1 MLCSLLYNYLYEP
14 SNIHWRGWCDRARR
28 WISRIRTVRSGTGN
42 PGNEEPSGGT
52 VLKSGTFAGK
62 ADHECS
68 GTVELVED
76 ADGLFLQ
83 FREYQQ
89 TQGPDVF
96 CYLTPAED
104 PDTSEEIDAGTKVL
118 IDDGADG
125 GEITTVGTFSQRL
138 PNGLKIADLSGVGI
152 WCENF
157 SVPFGAATLSRV

>member
-1 MLCSLLYNYLYEP
+1 MNRRTFIGAVGAIALGGGYLGYELFAP
-14 SNIHWRGWCDRARR
+14 EQE
-28 WISRIRTVRSGTGN
+28 TQ
-42 PGNEEPSGGT
+42 GNEEPSGGT
-52 VLKSGTFAGK
+52 VLKSGPFAGK
-62 ADHECS
+62 ANHECS

-104 PDTSEEIDAGTKVL
+104 PDTSEEIDAGTKIL
-118 IDDGADG
+118 IDGGADG
-125 GEITTVGTFSQRL
+125 GEITMVGTFSQRL
-138 PNGLKIADLSGVGI
+138 PNRLTIADLNGVGI